1 MSATK
6 APIVDVFKEF
16 ARLHE
21 LRTSQRDELSPEL
34 EAEWNEVRFTVESIF
49 SGMYASGS
57 YTGSAEVVT
66 EKMLRDA
73 FPVEYVRVPTEADVL
88 CETTD
93 DFFSGRLQDISTGGA
108 YLSSSVPL
116 SVDSRVRLTF
126 CTFRQR
132 LPMELEGRVAWSNPS
147 SVRKST
153 LPQGAGVQFTHRD
166 PNKRSQLKNYVL
178 ELVEGTLSRASLL

>member
-21 LRTSQRDELSPEL
+21 LRTSQGGELSADL
-34 EAEWNEVRFTVESIF
+34 ESEWNEVRFTVDSIF
-49 SGMYASGS
+49 SGMYSPGS
-57 YTGSAEVVT
+57 FGKSVEMVT
-66 EKMLRDA
+66 EKMLREA
-73 FPVEYVRVPTEADVL
+73 FPVEYVRVPTETDVL
-88 CETTD
+88 CETSD

-108 YLSSSVPL
+108 YLSSSIPL
-116 SVDSRVRLTF
+116 AVDSRVRLTF
-126 CTFRQR
+126 CTFRER
-132 LPMELEGRVAWSNPS
+132 LPIELEGRVAWSNPG

-153 LPQGAGVQFTHRD
+153 LPQGAGVQFTYRD